1 MKKIFL
7 ILTIMISLL
16 QADSYL
22 IKYKGITLG
31 KIENLTTL
39 NQNYLKAKVTNSI
52 VRFMM
57 RKDFFVFYDGNK
69 PDFSKTKY
77 KKDNK
82 KIIYALKEA
91 IALKPS
97 YEDVQIDE
105 KRHITLSCKDKIC
118 KFDYYSDG
126 NHNANGKIEFKDDK
140 FYKLTEEQSSL
151 EIIKE

>member
-1 MKKIFL
+1 
-7 ILTIMISLL
+7 MISLL

-31 KIENLTTL
+31 KIENLSTL

-57 RKDFFVFYDGNK
+57 KKDFFVFYDSKK
-69 PDFSKTKY
+69 PNFSKTKY
-77 KKDNK
+77 RKDNK

-91 IALKPS
+91 IASKPS

-105 KRHITLSCKDKIC
+105 KRHITLSCKEKIC

-126 NHNANGKIEFKDDK
+126 HHNANGKIEFRNEK
-140 FYKLTEEQSSL
+140 FYRLTEEKSSL
-151 EIIKE
+151 EIVKE